1 MFWIYTNYH
10 YTPMTTNYST
20 FRTHFFYRW
29 TNFHKMPHLKSFIE
43 LKTPHTFLKTWKII
57 SFSGRTTGIEPA
69 TDGVTVHCLTTW
81 LRPPDTWSIQ
91 YQRTRLMSIDSSCSN
106 PSLSIFKE
114 EVVWIYK
121 LKKKIKERITWLEHA
136 TSNLEGWHSTIEL
149 YPLVP
154 VY

>member
-20 FRTHFFYRW
+20 LRAHFFYRW

-43 LKTPHTFLKTWKII
+43 LKTPYTLIKTWKII

-81 LRPPDTWSIQ
+81 LRPPYSYTRGYQISDQLSI
-91 YQRTRLMSIDSSCSN
+91 YFLICVILNFLAGNVIRTRNVQLGRMALYHWVIPAYLYN
-106 PSLSIFKE
+106 
-114 EVVWIYK
+114 
-121 LKKKIKERITWLEHA
+121 IKR
-136 TSNLEGWHSTIEL
+136 
-149 YPLVP
+149 YPFV
-154 VY
+154 

>member
-1 MFWIYTNYH
+1 MLWISTNYH
-10 YTPMTTNYST
+10 NFPVTTNYAT
-20 FRTHFFYRW
+20 LRAHFFNRC
-29 TNFHKMPHLKSFIE
+29 TNFHMF
-43 LKTPHTFLKTWKII
+43 WKNKQ
-57 SFSGRTTGIEPA
+57 FMYSGRTTGIEPA
-69 TDGVTVHCLTTW
+69 SEGVTVLCLTTW

-149 YPLVP
+149 HPLINIIIRTSKFV
-154 VY
+154 